1 MAKSVDANEL
11 KQHKSDESAWVV
23 VDGKVYD
30 VTDFL
35 DDHPGGKK
43 ILLKNCGK
51 DASEAFWTYHSE
63 KILEKVAKDMEI
75 GEFKDSAKL

>member
-1 MAKSVDANEL
+1 MSKQVDSIEL
-11 KQHKSDESAWVV
+11 KKHKSEDSAWVV

-30 VTDFL
+30 VTSFL

-51 DASEAFWTYHSE
+51 DASESFWTYHGE
-63 KILEKVAKDMEI
+63 KVLEKVGKDLQI

>member
-1 MAKSVDANEL
+1 MGKQIDANEL
-11 KQHKSDESAWVV
+11 KNHKSEESAWTVV
-23 VDGKVYD
+23 EGKVYD
-30 VTDFL
+30 VTKFL

-51 DASEAFWTYHSE
+51 DSTEAFWTYHSE
-63 KILEKVAKDMEI
+63 KILEKVAAEYHI